1 MWIPF
6 IFVCLCNFNFHGA
19 KINSGVAKK
28 CHSANKMLGE
38 LLFDAFFNGVAMR
51 QLCKL
56 LFVRLLCFVLK
67 TDSLL
72 CCA

>member
-19 KINSGVAKK
+19 KINSGVAKM

-38 LLFDAFFNGVAMR
+38 LLFDAFSNGVTMECK
-51 QLCKL
+51 CKL
-56 LFVRLLCFVLK
+56 LLVRLFCFVLK
-67 TDSLL
+67 AGSLL